1 MIAPPIF
8 TDITGWG
15 WAQVLFE
22 KMYKTSLDWAQWKR
36 SKRMQWPDSPAIIQS
51 LCVKTAFPLFAVSSF
66 GTSSLLLVVPLVLSC
81 LSPWCEPYFARWPYP
96 FKKHI
101 SLWWNIFSLHTWT
114 GFCSFDLNFSNL
126 FKDVKFTFRG
136 GEKNYQG
143 DVRMPN
149 SNFKWSNYVKL
160 FCVALSWDHVFV
172 ILVGF
177 VVGLVY
183 VVCKENI
190 SCSRK
195 KDGYW
200 RS

>member
-1 MIAPPIF
+1 MEYFLLTHMNWILQFWLKFFKPFQGCKI
-8 TDITGWG
+8 
-15 WAQVLFE
+15 
-22 KMYKTSLDWAQWKR
+22 Y
-36 SKRMQWPDSPAIIQS
+36 IQ
-51 LCVKTAFPLFAVSSF
+51 
-66 GTSSLLLVVPLVLSC
+66 
-81 LSPWCEPYFARWPYP
+81 
-96 FKKHI
+96 
-101 SLWWNIFSLHTWT
+101 
-114 GFCSFDLNFSNL
+114 
-126 FKDVKFTFRG
+126 RG
-136 GEKNYQG
+136 GKNDQG